1 MVNAVTTP
9 GAYFSVCDRKR
20 INQRGLTY
28 RHGGV
33 SGLLLLL
40 SFLLLL
46 YLLLAEQ
53 RIIKTLVGKDA
64 GNGSV
69 QAPFQRIIITALV
82 LSEL

>member
-1 MVNAVTTP
+1 MVMQSLPLGHIFLCVTL
-9 GAYFSVCDRKR
+9 V
-20 INQRGLTY
+20 NQRGLTY